1 MNREEA
7 GIRAQSGERP
17 EGGYY
22 TSNERVQLQKF
33 SLGRIRT
40 LPSSVFRKNT
50 GSGGGGRSV
59 IGGGGG
65 SGISNKSSAIVVR
78 PQVSLVDQTQNS
90 RITQTQQY
98 VGTLQKSLNIIAA
111 NIRFLNDGIQNTS
124 KQLKLEGL
132 IEKKNLQDQQD
143 SERKLNE
150 RNVRI
155 GKENLLERRITAALS
170 RPIVSLQK
178 NITGLFDRIKNSL
191 TTLFFGWLTNQLIE
205 TIRAYTEGNTKKLEE
220 IKNHVIKNVLYS
232 VGAFTAIKIGFDL
245 VIRTITGL
253 SLRLAGLT
261 AKIVSAPFKAA
272 GFVAAKALGASA
284 SAAKAMTTP
293 KPSSSTGSSAAKSG
307 SKPLSKSGGAVDNF
321 FTSVKKIPS
330 FFGKGA
336 KMLGKG
342 LPVIGTAIDVYGAGT
357 ELGKG
362 NLAGAGL
369 YGAAALTSLIPG
381 LQLPS
386 LGLSA
391 AAFGQSMV
399 YDSENKDKQ
408 KPATQSNKPSPPSS
422 PLKSSSQRQSQ
433 SLPTPATSPGKSQM
447 PVVQP
452 QTPTTSLSRSQMP
465 EGASSQSQIPAASML
480 SPGQSQ
486 GTTSLMPS
494 PVQSQIPAASMLSP
508 GQSQGTTSLMPS
520 PVQSQGSVSPMPSP
534 GQSQG
539 TTSLM
544 PSPVQSQGS
553 ASPMVRLQEPTTPTT
568 PTIQPQTPVTSTNFS
583 IKPQAPTTP
592 TIQPQTSASPLEKSQ
607 ITSQSPSFSPIQP
620 QTPIIIQPSSIQS
633 QPFITTEI
641 SSNQPQTSAVPIIQ
655 QQTPTSSPYS
665 FVQLPKSIFSS
676 NDSQSL
682 ETPTTPKS
690 ELQTPVI
697 PSTESQSSL
706 ILQKSI
712 TQPQKSI
719 VSSLIQ
725 SFSNFF
731 NTSSPPLNQ
740 LQTLATPSTQS
751 QIPVNSEN
759 QTSSQSPT
767 TFTIPENKSQT
778 PLLST
783 SVPKIST
790 IPTSSVQSQTPI
802 TPQIQS
808 QAKPPSP
815 EMIRGFEMAWK
826 YRNNPLAKGKIQQ
839 KWDQMS
845 PEQKQQAK
853 DWATSKGYNW
863 KEMKLKNME
872 TTVSNSTSI
881 QSKVP
886 TPPSIQPQTS
896 AKPQIQSQTK
906 PPSPEMIQG
915 FEMAWKYRNNPLARG
930 KIQQKWNE
938 LNPEQKQ
945 QAKNWA
951 ISKGYDWK
959 EMKLKDVETVSPA
972 NIQKPQKPLNQVTSL
987 PEPKPNIIIANSD
1000 KNETQIIGTPQEEP
1014 LTDVPFIPSGNVDNF
1029 YILYSQLSYNVVI

>member
-40 LPSSVFRKNT
+40 LPSSVFKKNA
-50 GSGGGGRSV
+50 GSGGGGKGI

-65 SGISNKSSAIVVR
+65 GGSSNKSSAIVVR
-78 PQVSLVDQTQNS
+78 PQVSLIDQTQNS
-90 RITQTQQY
+90 RITQTQKY
-98 VGTLQKSLNIIAA
+98 VGTLQKSLNVIAA

-124 KQLKLEGL
+124 KQLKLEG
-132 IEKKNLQDQQD
+132 IVERKNLQDQKE
-143 SERKLNE
+143 SEKKLNE

-155 GKENLLERRITAALS
+155 GKENLLEKRITAALS

-205 TIRAYTEGNTKKLEE
+205 TIKAYTEGNTKKLEE
-220 IKNHVIKNVLYS
+220 IKSHVIKNVLYS

-261 AKIVSAPFKAA
+261 AKVISAPFKAA
-272 GFVAAKALGASA
+272 GFVAAKALGAGA
-284 SAAKAMTTP
+284 SAAKAMITP

-307 SKPLSKSGGAVDNF
+307 SKLLSKSGGAVDNF
-321 FTSVKKIPS
+321 FNSVKKIPS
-330 FFGKGA
+330 FFGKGG
-336 KMLGKG
+336 KILGRG
-342 LPVIGTAIDVYGAGT
+342 LPVIGTAIDVFGAGT

-391 AAFGQSMV
+391 TAFGQSML

-408 KPATQSNKPSPPSS
+408 KPTPTSQSNKSSSPPSQLDKPSPPS
-422 PLKSSSQRQSQ
+422 PSSSYSPSPQKQLQPSA
-433 SLPTPATSPGKSQM
+433 TPATSPDKSQI
-447 PVVQP
+447 PNVQP
-452 QTPTTSLSRSQMP
+452 QTPMASFARSQMP
-465 EGASSQSQIPAASML
+465 EEM
-480 SPGQSQ
+480 
-486 GTTSLMPS
+486 
-494 PVQSQIPAASMLSP
+494 PVQSQVPATSM
-508 GQSQGTTSLMPS
+508 
-520 PVQSQGSVSPMPSP
+520 SPM
-534 GQSQG
+534 
-539 TTSLM
+539 
-544 PSPVQSQGS
+544 
-553 ASPMVRLQEPTTPTT
+553 E
-568 PTIQPQTPVTSTNFS
+568 TSTAS
-583 IKPQAPTTP
+583 
-592 TIQPQTSASPLEKSQ
+592 TIQPQTSESSTIQSQSSISSFPLERSQ
-607 ITSQSPSFSPIQP
+607 ITSNSPLQSSIQP
-620 QTPIIIQPSSIQS
+620 QVPIIIQTSKQES
-633 QPFITTEI
+633 FI
-641 SSNQPQTSAVPIIQ
+641 QPQTSAAPIIQ
-655 QQTPTSSPYS
+655 SQIPGSSPYS
-665 FVQLPKSIFSS
+665 FVQLPKSISSS
-676 NDSQSL
+676 NDSQFL

-690 ELQTPVI
+690 ESQTPVI
-697 PSTESQSSL
+697 PSTEPQSSP

-712 TQPQKSI
+712 TQSQKSI
-719 VSSLIQ
+719 VSSLFSILQPTIQ
-725 SFSNFF
+725 SFSNLF
-731 NTSSPPLNQ
+731 NISSPSSNQ
-740 LQTLATPSTQS
+740 LESSTIPSTQS
-751 QIPVNSEN
+751 QILVNPEI

-767 TFTIPENKSQT
+767 TFTVSENKAQT
-778 PLLST
+778 PTSPT
-783 SVPKIST
+783 SVPKTPI
-790 IPTSSVQSQTPI
+790 IPVTSSTPTQTS
-802 TPQIQS
+802 TKPQIQS
-808 QAKPPSP
+808 QIKPPSP

-826 YRNNPLAKGKIQQ
+826 FRNNPFARGKIQQ

-853 DWATSKGYNW
+853 DWATSKGYDW
-863 KEMKLKNME
+863 REMKLKNME

-881 QSKVP
+881 QPKVP
-886 TPPSIQPQTS
+886 TSPSIQPQTS
-896 AKPQIQSQTK
+896 TKPQIQSQRTS
-906 PPSPEMIQG
+906 PSPEMIQG
-915 FEMAWKYRNNPLARG
+915 FEMAWKYRNNPLARN

-945 QAKNWA
+945 QAKDWA

-959 EMKLKDVETVSPA
+959 EMKLKDIETVSPA

-987 PEPKPNIIIANSD
+987 PEPKPNIIIANGD
-1000 KNETQIIGTPQEEP
+1000 KNETQIISTSQEEP